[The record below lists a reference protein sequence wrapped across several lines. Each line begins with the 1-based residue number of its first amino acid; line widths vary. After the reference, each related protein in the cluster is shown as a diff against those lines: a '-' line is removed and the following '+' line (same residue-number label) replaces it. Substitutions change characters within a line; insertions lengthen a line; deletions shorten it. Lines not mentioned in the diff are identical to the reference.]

1 MPKPSKTSVASI
13 AKTSKPRRAPPHFLT
28 IPLELREHI
37 YTELIIDDA
46 SSLFQLLLTNQQI
59 SREAKPFIFK
69 QSLAFDGQSELY
81 EWLPRVDRRF
91 LRYVVDVQFKL
102 HDIDPEKIVGA
113 LGKRLRQANIT
124 AANSAQA
131 PVGNPYDEA
140 CDLEIEHLGNAFS
153 LLPNVKHFTVL
164 PSTDADP
171 RPSYHMLVAFS
182 NLLSRRFPNLLTLT
196 SHEEFLPARFLSS
209 LKNLRRLCFSGMSTS
224 PPAEVTAMIRGLPG
238 LVELEINR
246 LEADTS
252 TRQSDLYSRIATSQP
267 CNYAELTRGIPR
279 LQSLAFY
286 GESCNEA
293 GNDENDDEE
302 DEDEDEDEVAE
313 IPEVT
318 RFFMGALDGHKS
330 SLQKLQLFANVDSS
344 FAGRVQKKLATF
356 RVSSLLHL
364 ETFHAHFP
372 GFKFL
377 PPTLRTLVLWSSA
390 QDVPFEASMK
400 SLVSTAREHRSAV
413 PDLENIL
420 IYLDIHDWDAAE
432 GPRNWLCNTME
443 TLGIGLSWKNWDGFL
458 PR

>member
-1 MPKPSKTSVASI
+1 MAPT
-13 AKTSKPRRAPPHFLT
+13 AKSSNSRRAPPHLLT
-28 IPLELREHI
+28 IPLELREHV
-37 YTELIIDDA
+37 YSELIVDDA
-46 SSLFQLLLTNQQI
+46 SSLFPLLLTNRQI

-91 LRYVVDVQFKL
+91 LRYVVDIQFKL

-124 AANSAQA
+124 AANSAEA

-140 CDLEIEHLGNAFS
+140 CDLEIEHLGSAFS
-153 LLPNVKHFTVL
+153 LFPNVKHFTIL

-182 NLLSRRFPNLLTLT
+182 NLLSHRFPHLLTLT
-196 SHEEFLPARFLSS
+196 NQEEFLPARFLSS
-209 LKNLRRLCFSGMSTS
+209 LKNLRRLCFSGMTTS
-224 PPAEVTAMIRGLPG
+224 PPAEVTAIIRGLPS

-246 LEADTS
+246 LDANTS
-252 TRQSDLYSRIATSQP
+252 PRQVDLYSRIATSQP
-267 CNYAELTRGIPR
+267 CNYVELTQSVPILR
-279 LQSLAFY
+279 SLAFF
-286 GESCNEA
+286 GENCNE
-293 GNDENDDEE
+293 DDDEE
-302 DEDEDEDEVAE
+302 EDDDDDEDEVEDDVVE
-313 IPEVT
+313 IPDVT
-318 RFFMGALDGHKS
+318 RFFMGALNGHKS

-390 QDVPFEASMK
+390 REVPFEASMK
-400 SLVSTAREHRSAV
+400 SLINTAKEHQSAV

-420 IYLDIHDWDAAE
+420 IYLDIDDWHAAE
-432 GPRNWLCNTME
+432 GPRNWLCNMMG